1 MTDVAP
7 TPKFPDGF
15 LWGAAT
21 SAFQIEGAP
30 FEEGAG
36 ESIWDRW
43 CATPGR
49 IRNGDDGREGCDHYH
64 RWREDVDLLA
74 RLGVN
79 SYRFSTAWTRILP
92 QGTGTVN
99 AAGLDFYDR
108 LVDALLA
115 KGIAPNLTLYHWDLP
130 QALEDRGGWLAPESP
145 DWFAEYAAVTAR
157 RLGDR
162 VPYWCTFNE
171 PWVIV
176 DAGYQHDSHPPG
188 RNSTADALTAVRHIL
203 LAHGRGVKALRAE
216 TEAQVGLVVN
226 IEPKSP
232 VDDDPRN
239 VAAAARAQTS
249 MNHLYLDQV
258 LLGLRPEGIE
268 DVYGNLWKDPTPAE
282 FAEMSAPLD
291 WLGLNYYTSAA
302 VRHDDHHLPDH
313 AASVPRP
320 GLQRTMLNWEI
331 IPDDLRRTLVWLHE
345 RYSPPPLMI
354 TENGAA
360 LHDPAVRSD
369 GVVPDAH
376 RTAYLR
382 DHIAAVGAAIAEGV
396 DVRGYYAWSLLDN
409 FEWAQGYAP
418 TFGLFQVDR
427 KTMARRWKSSALAYA
442 EIIGNA

>member
-1 MTDVAP
+1 MPDRHA
-7 TPKFPDGF
+7 FPAGF

-30 FEEGAG
+30 FADGAG

-43 CATPGR
+43 CAEPGR
-49 IRNGDDGREGCDHYH
+49 IRNGDDGRIGCGHYD
-64 RWREDVDLLA
+64 RWREDVDLLR

-92 QGTGTVN
+92 DGTGRVN
-99 AAGLDFYDR
+99 QPGLDFYDR

-115 KGIAPNLTLYHWDLP
+115 AGIAPNLTLYHWDLP
-130 QALEDRGGWLAPESP
+130 QALEDRGGWLAAASP

-162 VPYWCTFNE
+162 VPYWCTINE

-176 DAGYQHDSHPPG
+176 DAGYQHASHPPG
-188 RNSTADALTAVRHIL
+188 CADTAAALRAARNIL
-203 LAHGRGVKALRAE
+203 LAHGRGTAALRAE
-216 TEAQVGLVVN
+216 TDAQVGLVVN

-239 VAAAARAQTS
+239 VAAAARAQAG

-258 LLGLRPEGIE
+258 LLGRRPEGIE
-268 DVYGNLWKDPTPAE
+268 AVYGDLWTDPTPAE
-282 FAEMSAPLD
+282 LAAISAPLD
-291 WLGLNYYTSAA
+291 WLGLNYYTSAR
-302 VRHDDHHLPDH
+302 VRHDDAHLPDR
-313 AASVPRP
+313 AATVPVPGHPRTQLGWEIRP
-320 GLQRTMLNWEI
+320 G
-331 IPDDLRRTLVWLHE
+331 DLRRTLVWLHE
-345 RYSPPPLMI
+345 RYAPPPLLV

-360 LHDPAVRSD
+360 LDDPPPGPD
-369 GVVPDAH
+369 GVVPDEH

-382 DHIAAVGAAIAEGV
+382 DHVAAVGDAIRAGV

-418 TFGLFQVDR
+418 TFGLIQVER
-427 KTMARRWKSSALAYA
+427 RTLARRWKASALAYA
-442 EIIGNA
+442 RMISER